1 MLLNLHKRLH
11 HRNKLL
17 AISSVLIL
25 AISQVSVLFVLN
37 PSTAEAADPKCYSR
51 FDSPTRS
58 VPCASDKA
66 NDRCYLQPA
75 SGGQQNLVGLLT
87 GASCKTLATQA
98 GAAGSAK
105 CYQRVGEE
113 IKTAICASTAQAG
126 KCYLRTT
133 GRGAFTLA
141 GDVSSATCTSL
152 ASQAEAAAEED
163 QTLGAGGTDGCS
175 GTVNLQNCV
184 KNNPIV
190 TKVLRPIVLFLTAV
204 VAIVIIGSLIVAGI
218 QYSAAQD
225 NPQMVQK
232 SKDRIRN
239 ALIALGAFMFALAGL
254 QYLIPGGII
263 SL

>member
-1 MLLNLHKRLH
+1 MNVVLAVLLVAGFTATAVTFQMGL
-11 HRNKLL
+11 
-17 AISSVLIL
+17 
-25 AISQVSVLFVLN
+25 
-37 PSTAEAADPKCYSR
+37 AEAAPSKCYARNAAGKVQHSSCNGLTAAQR
-51 FDSPTRS
+51 RIN
-58 VPCASDKA
+58 DKCFLA
-66 NDRCYLQPA
+66 QTI
-75 SGGQQNLVGLLT
+75 GG
-87 GASCKTLATQA
+87 AYTQA
-98 GAAGSAK
+98 GDLGSGV
-105 CYQRVGEE
+105 CNSLQRQ
-113 IKTAICASTAQAG
+113 AQAAPAPG
-126 KCYLRTT
+126 
-133 GRGAFTLA
+133 GGAP
-141 GDVSSATCTSL
+141 D
-152 ASQAEAAAEED
+152 ED
-163 QTLGAGGTDGCS
+163 QTLGAGGTAGCS

-190 TKVLRPIVLFLTAV
+190 TKVLRPLVLFLSAV